1 MTRATPR
8 TAAGSR
14 RVPDS
19 LRWGVG
25 LAFATALISG
35 VSIFVNGFAVKQ
47 LPDAAVFTTLK
58 NAIAALILVGL
69 AAATVRPANVRA
81 MDRTSWTR
89 LAVIGIVGGSVPFL
103 LFFSGLAMASA
114 PSAAFIHKT
123 LFIWVAILAVPFLG
137 ERLGLAQLGALGVLL
152 VAQLLVIPP
161 TGVVWGAGETMIAAA
176 TLLWAI
182 EAILA
187 KRLLGSVPS
196 QVVGAGRLGIGLV
209 VLVGYLFVSGKAGMV
224 LALSGEQWAWALGTG
239 FLLFGYVGTW
249 YAALQRAPASL
260 VTAILVVG
268 APITATLQAVQKGVL
283 PATPVLA
290 GQLLIGVAAITLA
303 IIAIRIAGR
312 ESGGATST
320 ASATA

>member
-1 MTRATPR
+1 MTRATAR

-35 VSIFVNGFAVKQ
+35 VSIYVNGFAVKQ

-58 NAIAALILVGL
+58 NALAALILVGL
-69 AAATVRPANVRA
+69 AAATVRPAEVRA
-81 MDRTSWTR
+81 MNRASWTR
-89 LAVIGIVGGSVPFL
+89 LAIIGIVGGSVPFL

-137 ERLGLAQLGALGVLL
+137 ERLGVAQLGALVVLL
-152 VAQLLVIPP
+152 GAQLLIVPP
-161 TGVVWGAGETMIAAA
+161 NGVVWGAGETMIAAA
-176 TLLWAI
+176 TLLWAV

-209 VLVGYLFVSGKAGMV
+209 VLVGYLLVAGKAGAI
-224 LALSGEQWAWALGTG
+224 LALSFEQLAWVLVTG
-239 FLLFGYVGTW
+239 VLLFGYVGTW
-249 YAALQRAPASL
+249 YAALKRAPASL

-268 APITATLQAVQKGVL
+268 APITAALQAIQQGAL

-290 GQLLIGVAAITLA
+290 GQILIIGAAMALA
-303 IIAIRIAGR
+303 VFAIRVTR
-312 ESGGATST
+312 RDGAEGTAP
-320 ASATA
+320 ASASA